1 MVLQELLSEKPPDAE
16 EGPILWKQL
25 VSAWDLAFAW
35 LADEPFQHHPALPL
49 SVLLALMATAPM
61 WGWPLEASVLGLAWA
76 GILRIGEV
84 LMADGAD
91 LVLPEDTAPGTSF
104 AILKI
109 KYPKTRG
116 RAARH
121 QAARV
126 DPPDVVALLAAV
138 YGGFEK
144 PQKLWPYSAATLRK
158 RMSALLVSCAWTGY
172 CKKGRLAALRP
183 GLVAPGRRHIHVVP
197 HRRQWTGQASWAL
210 GDNQGD

>member
-1 MVLQELLSEKPPDAE
+1 MLQELLSEKPPDAE
-16 EGPILWKQL
+16 EVSHGLVLCGQGMYLSGKSYGKFAETINSVATARPILWKQL

-172 CKKGRLAALRP
+172 CKKGRLAAL
-183 GLVAPGRRHIHVVP
+183 
-197 HRRQWTGQASWAL
+197 
-210 GDNQGD
+210 